1 MDISR
6 RELFKMAGV
15 AAFGATVGQF
25 SGNVAHAAGKK
36 ILKLKAAP
44 VVGSKN
50 VTDTN
55 YTGTAAKVY
64 FTDKFR
70 AYALAKKFNISKRT
84 I

>member
-15 AAFGATVGQF
+15 AAVGAAVGQL
-25 SGNVAHAAGKK
+25 NVAEAAASKK

-50 VTDTN
+50 VTGQKFS
-55 YTGTAAKVY
+55 GTAAKVF
-64 FTDKFR
+64 FTDKID
-70 AYALAKKFNISKRT
+70 AAHLIKLY
-84 I
+84 